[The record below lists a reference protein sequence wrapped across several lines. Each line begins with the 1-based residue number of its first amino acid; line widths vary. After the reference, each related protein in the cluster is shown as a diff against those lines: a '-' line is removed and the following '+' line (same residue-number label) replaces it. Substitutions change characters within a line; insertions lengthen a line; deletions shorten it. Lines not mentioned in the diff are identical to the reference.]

1 MTMLSK
7 SLSFISLPVLAL
19 AVTLSAGTASAQS
32 TQGAAATTSSDK
44 SAAAPER
51 PRDDLAGKL
60 VRRIIQRAPSSIPG
74 REIVQVETEIPAGV
88 ESGWHVHPGE
98 EVGYIIAGEVEM
110 KVEGRPTVIL
120 RAGDGFLIPPRT
132 PHNARDLGPETGRML
147 STYIVEQGQPLASF
161 VHQHV
166 EK

>member
-1 MTMLSK
+1 MRTLSK
-7 SLSFISLPVLAL
+7 GLSLIPAATLAL
-19 AVTLSAGTASAQS
+19 ALMLSAAPASAQT
-32 TQGAAATTSSDK
+32 TQGAAGT
-44 SAAAPER
+44 SAASER

-60 VRRIIQRAPSSIPG
+60 VRRVIQRAPSSIPG

-161 VHQHV
+161 VGQHV

>member
-1 MTMLSK
+1 MRTLSK
-7 SLSFISLPVLAL
+7 GFSLIPAATLAL
-19 AVTLSAGTASAQS
+19 ALMLSAAPVSAQT
-32 TQGAAATTSSDK
+32 TQGAAGTSATS
-44 SAAAPER
+44 ER

-110 KVEGRPTVIL
+110 KVQGRPTVIL

-161 VHQHV
+161 VGQHV

>member
-1 MTMLSK
+1 MRTLSK
-7 SLSFISLPVLAL
+7 GFSLIPVTALAL
-19 AVTLSAGTASAQS
+19 ALMLSAAPVAAQT
-32 TQGAAATTSSDK
+32 TQGAAGDRT
-44 SAAAPER
+44 SAASER

-161 VHQHV
+161 VGQHV